1 MPAIGQLGIVF
12 ALIVLAQLSK
22 RLGLM
27 THAKPYYR
35 GFYVAAV
42 LLLVSTAVRFFND
55 FLLRQD
61 TKQIG
66 WILLYD
72 GLPALAISLGV
83 VVAWRYWSWL
93 LAERD

>member
-72 GLPALAISLGV
+72 GLPALAISLAV